1 MAQTINYVSFQRLSE
16 YDALIK
22 KYVSDAD
29 AKSLKSVAIAGN
41 TLKFYKVESPVADTV
56 PAFSIELPEA
66 DLSDLLHKIS
76 GATAGDVV
84 IAKADGTIEDGGVKL
99 SDLATKS
106 EVTASNTPVA
116 TSTIAGKVKP
126 GEDFDITSDGTISL
140 YKAMAINSF
149 SNNTNT
155 VEKGRTITDV
165 TLSWSMNK
173 VPTTLTLDGDTI
185 DASSTSKALTG
196 LGLQAD
202 KTWTLKAI
210 DARNVAVQKTTGVYF
225 RNGRYWGI
233 GTVDADGVT
242 DKFVQDLAKEL
253 ASNNSKTFTVNA
265 GVGQY
270 IYYAHPASFGT
281 PVFNVGGFEGGFN
294 LIKTFDYTNAS
305 GFKESYKVW
314 KSENAN
320 LGNTTVV
327 VK

>member
-1 MAQTINYVSFQRLSE
+1 MAQTIPFWSFEKLQK
-16 YDALIK
+16 YDAKIK
-22 KYVSDAD
+22 DYISSAD
-29 AKSLKSVAIAGN
+29 AKALKSVSIEGN
-41 TLKFYKVESPVADTV
+41 TLKFYKEEIPTVDSAVAY
-56 PAFSIELPEA
+56 SIDLPET
-66 DLSDLLHKIS
+66 DISNLIEKIS

-99 SDLATKS
+99 SDLAKKS
-106 EVTASNTPVA
+106 DVVASETPIA
-116 TSTIAGKVKP
+116 TSKVAGKVKP
-126 GEDFDITSDGTISL
+126 GGDFDITSDGTISL

-173 VPTTLTLDGDTI
+173 TPETLTLDGESVDV
-185 DASSTSKALTG
+185 STNSKALTG

-202 KTWTLKAI
+202 KTWTLKAV
-210 DARNVAVQKTTGVYF
+210 DARNAASQKTTGVYF
-225 RNGRYWGI
+225 RNGRYWGV
-233 GTVDADGVT
+233 GAVDADGVT
-242 DKFVQDLAKEL
+242 DKFVQGLTKEL

-265 GVGQY
+265 GVGQH

-281 PVFNVGGFEGGFN
+281 PVFNVGGFEGGFD

-314 KSENAN
+314 KSTNAN